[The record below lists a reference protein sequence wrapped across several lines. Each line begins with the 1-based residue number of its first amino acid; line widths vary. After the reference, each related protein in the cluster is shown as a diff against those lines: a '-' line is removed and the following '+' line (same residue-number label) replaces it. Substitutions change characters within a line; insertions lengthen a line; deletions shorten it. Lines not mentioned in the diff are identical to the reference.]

1 MREKI
6 MRSPG
11 LRLALYALR
20 GALSYIFFIVVLH
33 FAERRL
39 GIFRTEPM
47 DGYRHI
53 VNIVCHI
60 AILPMIFY
68 STARAF
74 ALCDEWG
81 CATSAKVDEQGVA
94 VRWRDI
100 VGTPVFAVQLLTM
113 LVLYVLF
120 PLDWGYGVLISFLAL
135 PIPPEP
141 MLAKMTLAPVLLLL
155 IALMALAHRSA
166 RHEWQ
171 RIRHERAE
179 HPWKYHKK
187 GTLRA
192 MLGNETGVGN
202 LCLRLIGIAAL
213 YSLGSLAAS
222 GAVVLLYPIIS
233 VALQF
238 WYVTIV
244 AIAVFTL
251 PEYLISLSK
260 RRKLIKKMMRICKE
274 QGYELSPIRK
284 PYASLLFA
292 HKGANFTVT
301 VSGKTYDCKLLSHHA
316 LPTMKFDYEG
326 GYELILSLKF
336 RFMSRGRGIAHSHEM
351 GTPVF
356 RRKMTY
362 AFESEHQRVLIVCPV
377 PAHTLIAGPNGGTPL
392 DTGAHIGEYR
402 LFNTTGFLGVLER
415 NCLDR

>member
-1 MREKI
+1 MREKLW
-6 MRSPG
+6 RSPAV
-11 LRLALYALR
+11 RLALYVLR
-20 GALSYIFFIVVLH
+20 GAFGYAFFIAVLH
-33 FAERRL
+33 LAERML
-39 GIFRTEPM
+39 GIYRTEPA
-47 DGYRHI
+47 DGYLHI

-68 STARAF
+68 STARAL

-81 CATSAKVDEQGVA
+81 CQASAKVDEQGTA

-100 VGTPVFAVQLLTM
+100 VGTPVFTVQMLTM

-120 PLDWGYGVLISFLAL
+120 PMNWGYGVLISFLAL

-141 MLAKMTLAPVLLLL
+141 MLAKMTLAPVLLAL
-155 IALMALAHRSA
+155 IVLMALAHRSA

-179 HPWKYHKK
+179 CPWKYHKK
-187 GTLRA
+187 GTLA
-192 MLGNETGVGN
+192 AVLGNETGIAN
-202 LCLRLIGIAAL
+202 LCLRLLAIAAL
-213 YSLGSLAAS
+213 YSLGSLAAEA
-222 GAVVLLYPIIS
+222 AVVLLYPIAL
-233 VALQF
+233 VAIRF
-238 WYVTIV
+238 WYVTLV
-244 AIAVFTL
+244 VIAVFTL
-251 PEYLISLSK
+251 PEYLISFSK
-260 RRKLIKKMMRICKE
+260 RRKLIKRLTRICKE

-284 PYASLLFA
+284 PYASLLRA

-316 LPTMKFDYEG
+316 LPIMKFDYEG

-336 RFMSRGRGIAHSHEM
+336 RFMSRGRGVAHSHEM
-351 GTPVF
+351 GMPVLK
-356 RRKMTY
+356 RKMTY

-377 PAHTLIAGPNGGTPL
+377 PAHTLIAGPNGGSPL

-402 LFNTTGFLGVLER
+402 MFNTTGFLGALER
-415 NCLDR
+415 DRLDR

>member
-81 CATSAKVDEQGVA
+81 CATSAKVDEQGIA

-222 GAVVLLYPIIS
+222 GAVVLLYPIVS
-233 VALQF
+233 LALQF
-238 WYVTIV
+238 WYVTLILV
-244 AIAVFTL
+244 AVLTL

-260 RRKLIKKMMRICKE
+260 RRKLIKGLTRICRA

-326 GYELILSLKF
+326 GYELMLTLKF
-336 RFMSRGRGIAHSHEM
+336 RFMSRGRGVTHSHEM
-351 GTPVF
+351 GMPVLK
-356 RRKMTY
+356 RKMTY

-392 DTGAHIGEYR
+392 DTGAHIGDYR
-402 LFNTTGFLGVLER
+402 MFNTTGFLGALER
-415 NCLDR
+415 DCLDR